1 MILIIYRF
9 GFEDWIL
16 VLIALVP
23 GLCILFTFMV
33 LFMVYLTDLLI
44 CSFGC
49 FPFKFRGREFGSDCA
64 GSWPLLSS
72 SFSLLLFFLIMRL
85 NYFYI
90 KHEQNSQVHFI
101 FNFKETSYK

>member
-9 GFEDWIL
+9 VFEDWIL

-33 LFMVYLTDLLI
+33 LFVVYLTDLLV

-64 GSWPLLSS
+64 GSWPLLPAPFHCYE
-72 SFSLLLFFLIMRL
+72 SFL
-85 NYFYI
+85 Y
-90 KHEQNSQVHFI
+90 
-101 FNFKETSYK
+101 